1 MSPIFHLAAIVA
13 LVALFAVPIAAV
25 EPAAPAAGQHYFELR
40 TYITP
45 PGKLAAL
52 NARFRDHTCALFKK
66 HGMTL
71 VGFWTPATGP
81 TADNTLIYVLSHASK
96 EAAEASW
103 KAFRADPDWI
113 KAKAA
118 SEVDG
123 PLTEKVEGLGL
134 LPTDYSPMK

>member
-1 MSPIFHLAAIVA
+1 MSTLIHLVVIVA
-13 LVALFAVPIAAV
+13 LVALCAVPASAADA
-25 EPAAPAAGQHYFELR
+25 AAPAAGQHYFELR
-40 TYITP
+40 TYTTP

-52 NARFRDHTCALFKK
+52 NTRFRDHTCKLFQK

-81 TADNTLIYVLSHASK
+81 TAENTLIYIVSHASK
-96 EAAEASW
+96 ETAEASW

-123 PLTEKVEGLGL
+123 PLTEKVET
-134 LPTDYSPMK
+134 LPLIATDYSPLK